1 MATISRR
8 LGDCTMT
15 TKQTGFN
22 QLRSIKS
29 ELSSEQERADKII
42 EMNKRG
48 FIAVRTWEREV
59 VFNDW
64 VATGYHQAKVRC
76 KGQQANMKYG
86 VMFRRIESVEGETR

>member
-1 MATISRR
+1 MNTSK
-8 LGDCTMT
+8 TP
-15 TKQTGFN
+15 FN
-22 QLRSIKS
+22 QMKSIKS

-64 VATGYHQAKVRC
+64 VATGYNAAKFRH
-76 KGQQANMKYG
+76 KGEAVNQRYG
-86 VMFRRIESVEGETR
+86 VMFRHQSTVDSNGNLITPTNG